1 MTEVTIKKLY
11 YCPVKSLSFNESK
24 SVEIIHNIGI
34 KNDRFLAFTRG
45 LNKKTSK
52 HYMNNSQVRNLNY
65 FLTLRNS
72 PYLKKYNF
80 IFDGKKNCIELY
92 LKNKKL
98 IEANIYNSIQVIK
111 IQKFIED
118 LDDKIKKPI
127 YLIHNNK
134 FPFFDTTPNISIS
147 MINFNTI
154 RDLEKTFGKKIEF
167 ERFRSNIYID
177 NLKPW
182 DEFKLLNKIIK
193 IGNVKFKVDS
203 KIPRCSITNI
213 NPNNFNLDIN
223 LPNTLIRKYGHRDM
237 GVYLIPLNSGL
248 IKKNDKI
255 ILN

>member
-1 MTEVTIKKLY
+1 MHEVKIKKLY

-52 HYMNNSQVRNLNY
+52 QYMNNSQVRNLNF

-80 IFDGKKNCIELY
+80 IFNDKKSCIELY

-98 IEANIYNSIQVIK
+98 IEANIYNTIQVIK

-147 MINFNTI
+147 MIN
-154 RDLEKTFGKKIEF
+154 G
-167 ERFRSNIYID
+167 
-177 NLKPW
+177 
-182 DEFKLLNKIIK
+182 
-193 IGNVKFKVDS
+193 
-203 KIPRCSITNI
+203 
-213 NPNNFNLDIN
+213 
-223 LPNTLIRKYGHRDM
+223 
-237 GVYLIPLNSGL
+237 
-248 IKKNDKI
+248 
-255 ILN
+255 